1 MELDAST
8 AYGFGTTP
16 VSGLRSATAL
26 PSLNTSE
33 IPGTGFGAHLNH
45 PLFWLL
51 VLGLIVL
58 GIIGFSVSGKVR
70 GVGHAGVTLR

>member
-26 PSLNTSE
+26 PSLNTTS
-33 IPGTGFGAHLNH
+33 IPGAGIGAHFNH

-51 VLGLIVL
+51 VLGLVLL
-58 GIIGFSVSGKVR
+58 GIVGFSVSGRVK
-70 GVGHAGVTLR
+70 GVGKAGFSLK

>member
-26 PSLNTSE
+26 PSLNTVS
-33 IPGTGFGAHLNH
+33 IPGTGIGAHFNH

-51 VLGLIVL
+51 VLGLIIL
-58 GIIGFSVSGKVR
+58 GIVGFSVSGKVK
-70 GVGHAGVTLR
+70 GVGRAGITLK